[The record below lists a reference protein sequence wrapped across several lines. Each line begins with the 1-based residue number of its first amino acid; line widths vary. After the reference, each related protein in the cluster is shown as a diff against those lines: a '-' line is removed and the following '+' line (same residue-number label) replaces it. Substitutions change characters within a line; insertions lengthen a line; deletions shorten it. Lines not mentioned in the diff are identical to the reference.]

1 MARRSQ
7 WRLWTLSA
15 TLIVLLRAGWIAV
28 MTVVLQ
34 NGSARQLTPRELAE
48 LNGEA
53 PAHSGRQSRPG
64 HDRRRKSLL
73 HGASRP
79 SGSTPATRR
88 GRAAASPPTGVP
100 LQTFQRGWFEQ
111 YIKEGKNA
119 IKWTRLSCRTF
130 AANVVRLQLHTL
142 AYNLGRLLSASGVME
157 ARGGGFGYDDGS
169 RRSAVAGEHEGFLS
183 SWPQR
188 TRSTS
193 HPCSMTRN
201 ASPWCASTAGQR
213 ASVVL
218 DAAATR

>member
-1 MARRSQ
+1 
-7 WRLWTLSA
+7 
-15 TLIVLLRAGWIAV
+15 

-53 PAHSGRQSRPG
+53 PAHSGRQSCPG

-73 HGASRP
+73 YGASRP

-130 AANVVRLQLHTL
+130 AA
-142 AYNLGRLLSASGVME
+142 
-157 ARGGGFGYDDGS
+157 
-169 RRSAVAGEHEGFLS
+169 
-183 SWPQR
+183 
-188 TRSTS
+188 
-193 HPCSMTRN
+193 
-201 ASPWCASTAGQR
+201 
-213 ASVVL
+213 
-218 DAAATR
+218 

>member
-34 NGSARQLTPRELAE
+34 NGSARQLTPCELAE
-48 LNGEA
+48 LKGEA

-64 HDRRRKSLL
+64 HDRCRKSLL

-79 SGSTPATRR
+79 SGSTPAMRR

-130 AANVVRLQLHTL
+130 AANAVRLQLYVL
-142 AYNLGRLLSASGVME
+142 AYNIGNFMRTMAMPKAVERWSLTSLREKLIKIGAKVVSHGRYVTFQLAEIAVSGQIFADILSLI
-157 ARGGGFGYDDGS
+157 AR
-169 RRSAVAGEHEGFLS
+169 L
-183 SWPQR
+183 
-188 TRSTS
+188 
-193 HPCSMTRN
+193 
-201 ASPWCASTAGQR
+201 R
-213 ASVVL
+213 APP
-218 DAAATR
+218 APA

>member
-34 NGSARQLTPRELAE
+34 NGSARQLTPCELAE

-53 PAHSGRQSRPG
+53 PAHSGRQSHPG

-111 YIKEGKNA
+111 TIGTLKRFKRIALRCEKTAQNFSA
-119 IKWTRLSCRTF
+119 FISLTCTF
-130 AANVVRLQLHTL
+130 IWAKSIHT
-142 AYNLGRLLSASGVME
+142 A
-157 ARGGGFGYDDGS
+157 
-169 RRSAVAGEHEGFLS
+169 
-183 SWPQR
+183 
-188 TRSTS
+188 
-193 HPCSMTRN
+193 
-201 ASPWCASTAGQR
+201 
-213 ASVVL
+213 
-218 DAAATR
+218 